1 MFGVALGNFCI
12 GPITD
17 KRGRKLAYFALIPAI
32 IGLNALG
39 TFCYSVSSFFAFRFA
54 AGILAG
60 AEGVVNFVYGQEKFL
75 FFINYIFL

>member
-17 KRGRKLAYFALIPAI
+17 KRGRKWAFFALIPAI
-32 IGLNALG
+32 VALQVAG
-39 TFCYSVSSFFAFRFA
+39 TFCYSVETFYAFRFF

-60 AEGVVNFVYGQEKFL
+60 AEGVVNFVYGQETFEM
-75 FFINYIFL
+75 N